1 MPIYLHLAN
10 LIILKTAVE
19 KKYPGGID
27 QFRIDYGIGEDN
39 YNQEDNEL
47 FAIASMNTDDFDY
60 EQLITDGLHFD
71 EELQFSTDFTV
82 MSRYGFFFWKTDW
95 IEDNKVFAWHIE
107 TNKEAIERANYIA
120 NLTFEYIQKKSDEGV
135 NLFETI
141 I

>member
-19 KKYPGGID
+19 KKYTGGLD

-95 IEDNKVFAWHIE
+95 IEDNRVFAWHID

-120 NLTFEYIQKKSDEGV
+120 NLSIDYIQEKRDEGI

-141 I
+141 R